1 MTILG
6 MVYKSIL
13 SLYEVRRITKNFV
26 TAYHKNMEQEFF
38 KKSLT
43 QKKIAPLFGGT
54 IFYQ

>member
-6 MVYKSIL
+6 MVYKSVL
-13 SLYEVRRITKNFV
+13 SLYEVRRIAKNFV

-43 QKKIAPLFGGT
+43 KKNRPTFGGT
-54 IFYQ
+54 ICYE